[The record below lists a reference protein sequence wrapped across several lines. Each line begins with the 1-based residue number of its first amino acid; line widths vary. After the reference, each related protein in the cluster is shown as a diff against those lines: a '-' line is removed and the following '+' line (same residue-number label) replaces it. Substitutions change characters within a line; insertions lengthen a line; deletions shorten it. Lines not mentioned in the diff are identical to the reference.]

1 MQNYSGEEGL
11 QYHLQIRPG
20 DVGRYVIMPGDPKR
34 CAKIAK
40 HFDDAKLIAD
50 SREYVTYTGY
60 LDGEKVSVTSTGIGG
75 PSASIAL
82 EELTLCGADTFIRV
96 GTCGGIDLDVKGGD
110 IVVATGAVRME
121 GTSREYAPI
130 EYPAVASLEVT
141 NALVQAAKE
150 AKVDVAV
157 HLDHGLTFE
166 TVDKALGLG
175 FTSVMLDASTLPFEE
190 NIAKVKTVVE
200 KARKYGATVE
210 AELGLVGGSEDGSCD
225 HGIRCTDPDDA
236 VVYARETGIDALAVA
251 IGNAHGNYPVA
262 PTLAFDVLEKI
273 HEKVDIPLVLHGG
286 SGITDK
292 DFQRAISLGIRKVNI
307 ATASFNSLTAHVE
320 KYMASTDKHN
330 FFDLNEAMVQG
341 TYENVKRH
349 ILVFNE
355 PYQA

>member
-1 MQNYSGEEGL
+1 MALVKMKDLLRCAEEKNIGCGAFSVGNMEMVRGAIRAAEEL
-11 QYHLQIRPG
+11 DTPIILQIAEVRLKNSPLHL
-20 DVGRYVIMPGDPKR
+20 M
-34 CAKIAK
+34 
-40 HFDDAKLIAD
+40 
-50 SREYVTYTGY
+50 
-60 LDGEKVSVTSTGIGG
+60 G
-75 PSASIAL
+75 P
-82 EELTLCGADTFIRV
+82 
-96 GTCGGIDLDVKGGD
+96 
-110 IVVATGAVRME
+110 MM
-121 GTSREYAPI
+121 
-130 EYPAVASLEVT
+130 
-141 NALVQAAKE
+141 VQAAKE

-166 TVDKALGLG
+166 TVDKALELG

-190 NIAKVKTVVE
+190 NIARVKAVVE

-210 AELGLVGGSEDGSCD
+210 AELGFVGGSEDGSCD

-251 IGNAHGNYPVA
+251 IGKSPGKYTVA
-262 PTLAFDVLEKI
+262 PTHAIDVLENI
-273 HEKVDIPLVLHGG
+273 QEKVDIPLVLHGG

-320 KYMASTDKHN
+320 KYMESTDKHN
-330 FFDLNEAMVQG
+330 FFDLNDAMVQG

-355 PYQA
+355 PYQE

>member
-1 MQNYSGEEGL
+1 MALVKMKDLLKRAEEKNIGCGAFSVGNMEMVKGAIRAAEEL
-11 QYHLQIRPG
+11 NTPIILQIAEVRLKNSPLHL
-20 DVGRYVIMPGDPKR
+20 M
-34 CAKIAK
+34 
-40 HFDDAKLIAD
+40 
-50 SREYVTYTGY
+50 
-60 LDGEKVSVTSTGIGG
+60 G
-75 PSASIAL
+75 P
-82 EELTLCGADTFIRV
+82 
-96 GTCGGIDLDVKGGD
+96 
-110 IVVATGAVRME
+110 MM
-121 GTSREYAPI
+121 
-130 EYPAVASLEVT
+130 
-141 NALVQAAKE
+141 VQAAKE

-166 TVDKALGLG
+166 TVDKALELG

-190 NIAKVKTVVE
+190 NIARVKAVVE

-292 DFQRAISLGIRKVNI
+292 DFQKAISLGIRKVNI

-355 PYQA
+355 PYQE